1 MPISKFGPEE
11 LEPFLSVYDR
21 QNRSRQLVRE
31 PAYAARLQSIYD
43 NPVSDGGYTYGSA
56 LSGRKKA
63 LQGLATGHSGLRAME
78 EVQTDLQK
86 DADRR
91 RFIMNQAQ
99 VDQRLEDMRGRNI
112 GGFANL
118 LTQAI
123 GYGTAP
129 IRPGGEKYGEFK
141 QALETAGQ
149 KMKAQQGERRE
160 GEQQRLRAQDALA
173 NVFWEEERRLP
184 TPAEVAKQNMLW
196 RTSPEFRS
204 EYPDEVASARA
215 ADRRD
220 FIETIRGMYGRPPNL
235 EEWALFREDPD
246 WAVER

>member
-149 KMKAQQGERRE
+149 KMESQQE
-160 GEQQRLRAQDALA
+160 EQRA
-173 NVFWEEERRLP
+173 R
-184 TPAEVAKQNMLW
+184 MM
-196 RTSPEFRS
+196 
-204 EYPDEVASARA
+204 RA
-215 ADRRD
+215 AEDRRR
-220 FIETIRGMYGRPPNL
+220 FIEYIREEKGR
-235 EEWALFREDPD
+235 DPD
-246 WAVER
+246 PWDWDTYRQSRRGS

>member
-21 QNRSRQLVRE
+21 QNQSRQLVRE

-43 NPVSDGGYTYGSA
+43 SPVSDGGYTYGSA

-63 LQGLATGHSGLRAME
+63 LQGLATRHSGLRAME

-99 VDQRLEDMRGRNI
+99 LDQRLEDMRGRNI

-149 KMKAQQGERRE
+149 KMESQQE
-160 GEQQRLRAQDALA
+160 EQRA
-173 NVFWEEERRLP
+173 R
-184 TPAEVAKQNMLW
+184 MM
-196 RTSPEFRS
+196 
-204 EYPDEVASARA
+204 RA
-215 ADRRD
+215 AEDRRR
-220 FIETIRGMYGRPPNL
+220 FIEYIRKEKGR
-235 EEWALFREDPD
+235 DPD
-246 WAVER
+246 PWDWDTYRQSGRGS